1 MMATTNRTVPTM
13 HWKQQLSAL
22 TQNLIS
28 PSYKPYDVDAGLRFL
43 LWETSFR
50 IPGFSGFRKLILN
63 MKDMLCNTT
72 GSQGKHSG
80 TQWNVCTR
88 GKWVL
93 EVPVNQLGPGS
104 ASKLVQNWYSH
115 SPVKYFATILYF
127 WMTDLW
133 TVTYFSPH
141 NYGFSLKNYQNE
153 HPPGLEGLILR
164 LSNIFF
170 SLVITDILS

>member
-28 PSYKPYDVDAGLRFL
+28 SSYKPCDVDAGLQSL
-43 LWETSFR
+43 LWEKYFR

-63 MKDMLCNTT
+63 MKHMLCTT
-72 GSQGKHSG
+72 IGSLGKHSG

-93 EVPVNQLGPGS
+93 EVPVNQLV
-104 ASKLVQNWYSH
+104 LVLPANWFRTGI
-115 SPVKYFATILYF
+115 PILQWNTLQLYCTF
-127 WMTDLW
+127 EWRICELSSIFPHTTTD
-133 TVTYFSPH
+133 FH
-141 NYGFSLKNYQNE
+141 
-153 HPPGLEGLILR
+153 
-164 LSNIFF
+164 
-170 SLVITDILS
+170 